1 MCFTVIFQRRAFT
14 VGEAVRVAQE
24 AGLPE
29 AKDFAYWNDNA
40 ANITSTINLRFNVGT
55 SGRVDN
61 MWYDKDSTGTCTL
74 SIVFEQESHS
84 SCNRLHLVG
93 PSTAAPGG
101 QGHAAKRRG
110 GASAGCHPP
119 FLGWVC
125 TDKLIAT
132 T

>member
-74 SIVFEQESHS
+74 SIVFEQRHIPLATDCTSWDPAPQ
-84 SCNRLHLVG
+84 RQVG
-93 PSTAAPGG
+93 
-101 QGHAAKRRG
+101 K
-110 GASAGCHPP
+110 
-119 FLGWVC
+119 
-125 TDKLIAT
+125 AT
-132 T
+132 LQNGEEVPVLDAIRIF